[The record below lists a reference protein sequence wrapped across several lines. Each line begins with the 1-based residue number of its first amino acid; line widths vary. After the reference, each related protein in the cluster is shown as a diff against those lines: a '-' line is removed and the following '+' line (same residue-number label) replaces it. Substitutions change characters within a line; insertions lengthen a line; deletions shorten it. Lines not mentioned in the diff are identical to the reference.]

1 MKKIL
6 LGLFILGVTVPL
18 MAQDIE
24 LSEVVVTP
32 VNYKYLQS
40 VDNQQAAVPVKM
52 LEQKV
57 ANYDLKHSDIYDDSY
72 ETYTV
77 SFYIPDGKIVAAYDK
92 DGNIIRTIEKF
103 ENTKLPD
110 AVRDAVTERFPNWI
124 MTDNAFKVTYHDKKG
139 MDHKGYKITL
149 MNGDQ
154 VVKVKVDQ
162 DGNFM

>member
-1 MKKIL
+1 MKKFL
-6 LGLFILGVTVPL
+6 LGLMLLGITGPM

-32 VNYKYLQS
+32 VNYKYLES

-92 DGNIIRTIEKF
+92 EGNVIRTIEKF
-103 ENTKLPD
+103 QNTKLPD
-110 AVRDAVTERFPNWI
+110 AVRNAINERFPNWQ
-124 MTDNAFKVTYHDKKG
+124 MTENAFRVTYHDKKG
-139 MDHKGYKITL
+139 IDHKGYKITL
-149 MNGDQ
+149 VNGDQ
-154 VVKVKVDQ
+154 IVKVKVDP